1 MKRYN
6 DDRTSGLPRRR
17 AAAWAVG
24 IAFAAAGHARAGET
38 ATLADSF
45 GRALPPVGGA
55 AAHGT
60 LYLELVVNALSTG
73 RIVPVRYS
81 YNFV

>member
-45 GRALPPVGGA
+45 GRGAPAPGGA
-55 AAHGT
+55 AGP
-60 LYLELVVNALSTG
+60 
-73 RIVPVRYS
+73 RPP
-81 YNFV
+81 FK